1 MPAKLNFDQAASQW
15 DFNPVRLK
23 LAADVAAAIAAN
35 AALDQGL
42 RVLDFGCGTGLLTL
56 NLKPLVGEVVGL
68 DTSRGML
75 DELEAKLAAQNI
87 GGVST
92 VCAEL
97 NSARLEPGF
106 DLIVSSMALHH
117 VEDTAGL
124 LAEFMRLLKPGGRI
138 ALADLDLDGGRF
150 HDDAT
155 GVYHNGFDRD
165 ELAGLIRAA
174 GFEDVRVVTA
184 ASVHKPAGGEMAE
197 FTVML
202 ACAQRPV

>member
-1 MPAKLNFDQAASQW
+1 MSVKRDFDQGASQW

-23 LAADVAAAIAAN
+23 LADDVAAAVAAN
-35 AALDQGL
+35 VALDAGL

-56 NLKPLVGEVVGL
+56 RLKPLVGAVVGL

-75 DELEAKLAAQNI
+75 NELEAKLAAQNI

-97 NSARLEPGF
+97 NAARLEAGF

-117 VEDTAGL
+117 VADTAAL
-124 LAEFMRLLKPGGRI
+124 LAEFWRLLKPGGRI

-155 GVYHNGFDRD
+155 GVYHNGFDRA
-165 ELAGLIRAA
+165 ELADQIRAA
-174 GFEDVRVVTA
+174 GFDEVRLVTA
-184 ASVHKPAGGEMAE
+184 ASVRKPVDGEMAE

-202 ACAQRPV
+202 AGARRPI